1 MILMKTRCLRYT
13 LLWLLPLSLLLASC
27 GKKEEVRYASGK
39 TPLVELDG
47 NVLYQEDLQQVLPVN
62 ITEAD
67 SAQFAD
73 RYIENWLSELLLYQN
88 AERNVRDDK
97 SIDELVENYRRSLIV
112 HEYQQLL
119 IKQKIE
125 QNISMQEILSFYEE
139 NKNLFVLEEPIMK
152 GLFIKLPL
160 SAPNQASIKRLYRL
174 RDDESYDEIEKYC
187 IRNAPYYEFFY
198 DYWHQVS
205 DIEILLPK
213 MDVLLQ
219 DYLDKNNF
227 LELKDDDFLYLLN
240 VSEYLPKGSVAP
252 IEQVENRIK
261 RLLVNN
267 KEVTYIQQIKKDLYN
282 TAIENNRVIF
292 HNK

>member
-1 MILMKTRCLRYT
+1 MKTGYFYY
-13 LLWLLPLSLLLASC
+13 LLVWMLPVSLILLSC
-27 GKKEEVRYASGK
+27 NKREEVKYVSGK

-47 NVLYQEDLQQVLPVN
+47 NVLYQEDLLQVLPVD
-62 ITEAD
+62 ISEAD
-67 SAQFAD
+67 SAQFAN

-97 SIDELVENYRRSLIV
+97 QIEELVENYRRSLIV

-119 IKQKIE
+119 IEQKIE
-125 QNISMQEILSFYEE
+125 QDITMQEIETFYND
-139 NKNLFVLEEPIMK
+139 NKNLFVLEEPILK

-160 SAPNQASIKRLYRL
+160 SAPNQNSIMKLYRL

-198 DYWHQVS
+198 DYWHSVS
-205 DIEILLPK
+205 DIEILLPS
-213 MDVLLQ
+213 MEVSLQ
-219 DYLDKNNF
+219 DYLNKNDF
-227 LELKDDDFLYLLN
+227 LEIKDDEFLYLLN

-261 RLLVNN
+261 RLLINN
-267 KEVTYIQQIKKDLYN
+267 KAVSYIQKIKKDLYN
-282 TAIENNRVIF
+282 SAIENNRVIF

>member
-1 MILMKTRCLRYT
+1 MKTGYIY
-13 LLWLLPLSLLLASC
+13 SLLVWMLPVSLMLSSC
-27 GKKEEVRYASGK
+27 HKREEVKYVSGK

-47 NVLYQEDLQQVLPVN
+47 NVLYQEDLLQVLPVD
-62 ITEAD
+62 ISEAD
-67 SAQFAD
+67 SAQFAN

-97 SIDELVENYRRSLIV
+97 QIEELVENYRRSLIV

-119 IKQKIE
+119 IEQKIE
-125 QNISMQEILSFYEE
+125 QDITMQEIETFYND
-139 NKNLFVLEEPIMK
+139 NKNLFVLEEPILK

-160 SAPNQASIKRLYRL
+160 SAPNQNSIMKLYRL

-198 DYWHQVS
+198 DYWHSVS
-205 DIEILLPK
+205 DIEILLPS
-213 MDVLLQ
+213 MEVSLQ
-219 DYLDKNNF
+219 DYLNKNDF
-227 LELKDDDFLYLLN
+227 LEIKDDEFLYLLN

-261 RLLVNN
+261 RLLINN
-267 KEVTYIQQIKKDLYN
+267 KAVSYIQKIKKDLYN
-282 TAIENNRVIF
+282 SAIENNRVIF

>member
-1 MILMKTRCLRYT
+1 MKTGYIYSVLVWMLPVSLM
-13 LLWLLPLSLLLASC
+13 LLSC
-27 GKKEEVRYASGK
+27 HKREEVKYVSGK

-47 NVLYQEDLQQVLPVN
+47 NVLYREDLLQVLPVD
-62 ITEAD
+62 ISEAD
-67 SAQFAD
+67 SAQFAN

-97 SIDELVENYRRSLIV
+97 QIEELVENYRRSLIV

-119 IKQKIE
+119 IEQKIE
-125 QNISMQEILSFYEE
+125 QDITMQEIETFYND
-139 NKNLFVLEEPIMK
+139 NKNLFVLEEPILK

-160 SAPNQASIKRLYRL
+160 SAPNQNSIMKLYRL

-198 DYWHQVS
+198 DYWHSVS
-205 DIEILLPK
+205 DIEILLPS
-213 MDVLLQ
+213 MEVSLQ
-219 DYLDKNNF
+219 DYLNKNDF
-227 LELKDDDFLYLLN
+227 LEIKDDEFLYLLN

-261 RLLVNN
+261 RLLINN
-267 KEVTYIQQIKKDLYN
+267 KAVSYIQKIKKDLYN
-282 TAIENNRVIF
+282 SAIENNRVIF

>member
-1 MILMKTRCLRYT
+1 MKTGYIYS
-13 LLWLLPLSLLLASC
+13 LLVWLLSVSLMLSSC
-27 GKKEEVRYASGK
+27 HKREEVKYVSGK

-47 NVLYQEDLQQVLPVN
+47 NVLYQEDLLQVLPVD
-62 ITEAD
+62 ISEAD
-67 SAQFAD
+67 SAQFAN

-97 SIDELVENYRRSLIV
+97 QIDELVENYRRSLIV

-119 IKQKIE
+119 IEQKIE
-125 QNISMQEILSFYEE
+125 QDITIQEIETFYND
-139 NKNLFVLEEPIMK
+139 NKNLFVLEEPILK

-160 SAPNQASIKRLYRL
+160 SAPNQNSIMKLYRL
-174 RDDESYDEIEKYC
+174 SDDESYDEIEKYC

-198 DYWHQVS
+198 DYWHSVS
-205 DIEILLPK
+205 DIEILLPS
-213 MDVLLQ
+213 MEVSLQ
-219 DYLDKNNF
+219 DYLNKNDY
-227 LELKDDDFLYLLN
+227 LEIKDDEFLYLLN

-261 RLLVNN
+261 RLLINN
-267 KEVTYIQQIKKDLYN
+267 KAVSYIQKIKKDLYN
-282 TAIENNRVIF
+282 SAIENNRVIF

>member
-1 MILMKTRCLRYT
+1 MKTGYIY
-13 LLWLLPLSLLLASC
+13 SLLVWMLPVSLILLSC
-27 GKKEEVRYASGK
+27 NKREEVKYVSGK

-47 NVLYQEDLQQVLPVN
+47 NVLYQEDLLQVLPVD
-62 ITEAD
+62 ISEAD
-67 SAQFAD
+67 SAQFAN

-97 SIDELVENYRRSLIV
+97 QIEELVENYRRSLIV

-119 IKQKIE
+119 IEQKIE
-125 QNISMQEILSFYEE
+125 QDITMQEIETFYND
-139 NKNLFVLEEPIMK
+139 NKNLFVLEEPILK

-160 SAPNQASIKRLYRL
+160 SAPNQNSIMKLYRL

-198 DYWHQVS
+198 DYWHSVS
-205 DIEILLPK
+205 DIEILLPF
-213 MDVLLQ
+213 MEVSLQ
-219 DYLDKNNF
+219 DYLNKNDY
-227 LELKDDDFLYLLN
+227 LEIKDDEFLYLLN

-261 RLLVNN
+261 RLLINN
-267 KEVTYIQQIKKDLYN
+267 KAVSYIQKIKKDLYN
-282 TAIENNRVIF
+282 SAIENNRVIF

>member
-1 MILMKTRCLRYT
+1 MKTGYIY
-13 LLWLLPLSLLLASC
+13 SLLVWMLPVSLILLSC
-27 GKKEEVRYASGK
+27 NKREEVKYVSGK

-47 NVLYQEDLQQVLPVN
+47 NVLYQEDLLQVLPVD
-62 ITEAD
+62 ISEAD
-67 SAQFAD
+67 SAQFAN

-97 SIDELVENYRRSLIV
+97 QIEELVENYRRSLIV

-119 IKQKIE
+119 IEQKIE
-125 QNISMQEILSFYEE
+125 QDITMQEIETFYND
-139 NKNLFVLEEPIMK
+139 NKNLFVLEEPILK

-160 SAPNQASIKRLYRL
+160 SAPNQNSIMKLYRL

-198 DYWHQVS
+198 DYWHSVS
-205 DIEILLPK
+205 DIEILLPS
-213 MDVLLQ
+213 MEVSLQ
-219 DYLDKNNF
+219 DYLNKNDF
-227 LELKDDDFLYLLN
+227 LEIKDDEFLYLLN

-252 IEQVENRIK
+252 IEQVESRIK
-261 RLLVNN
+261 RLLINN
-267 KEVTYIQQIKKDLYN
+267 KAVSYIQKIKKDLYN
-282 TAIENNRVIF
+282 SAIENNRVIF

>member
-1 MILMKTRCLRYT
+1 MKTGYIYS
-13 LLWLLPLSLLLASC
+13 LLVWLLSVSLMLSSC
-27 GKKEEVRYASGK
+27 HKREEVKYVSGK

-47 NVLYQEDLQQVLPVN
+47 NVLYQEDLLQVLPVD
-62 ITEAD
+62 ISEAD
-67 SAQFAD
+67 SAQFAN

-97 SIDELVENYRRSLIV
+97 QIAELVENYRRSLIV

-119 IKQKIE
+119 IEQKIE
-125 QNISMQEILSFYEE
+125 QDITMQEIETFYND
-139 NKNLFVLEEPIMK
+139 NKNLFVLEEPILK

-160 SAPNQASIKRLYRL
+160 SAPNQNSIMKLYRL

-198 DYWHQVS
+198 DYWHSVS
-205 DIEILLPK
+205 DIEILLPS
-213 MDVLLQ
+213 MEVSLQ
-219 DYLDKNNF
+219 DYLNKNDY
-227 LELKDDDFLYLLN
+227 LEIKDDEFLYLLN

-261 RLLVNN
+261 RLLINN
-267 KEVTYIQQIKKDLYN
+267 KAVSYIQKIKKDLYN
-282 TAIENNRVIF
+282 SAIENNRVIF

>member
-1 MILMKTRCLRYT
+1 MKTGYIYS
-13 LLWLLPLSLLLASC
+13 LLVWLLSVSLMLSSC
-27 GKKEEVRYASGK
+27 HKREEVKYVSGK

-47 NVLYQEDLQQVLPVN
+47 NVLYQEDLLQVLPVD
-62 ITEAD
+62 ISEAD
-67 SAQFAD
+67 SAQFAN

-97 SIDELVENYRRSLIV
+97 QIAELVENYRRTLIV

-119 IKQKIE
+119 IEQKIE
-125 QNISMQEILSFYEE
+125 QDITMQEIETFYND
-139 NKNLFVLEEPIMK
+139 NKNLFVLEEPILK

-160 SAPNQASIKRLYRL
+160 SAPNQNSIMKLYRL

-198 DYWHQVS
+198 DYWHSVS
-205 DIEILLPK
+205 DIEILLPS
-213 MDVLLQ
+213 MEVSLP
-219 DYLDKNNF
+219 DYLNKNDY
-227 LELKDDDFLYLLN
+227 LEIKDDEFLYLLN

-261 RLLVNN
+261 RLLINN
-267 KEVTYIQQIKKDLYN
+267 KAVSYIQKIKKDLYN
-282 TAIENNRVIF
+282 SAIENNRVIF

>member
-1 MILMKTRCLRYT
+1 MKTGYIYS
-13 LLWLLPLSLLLASC
+13 LLVWLLSVSLMLSSC
-27 GKKEEVRYASGK
+27 HKREEVKYVSGK

-47 NVLYQEDLQQVLPVN
+47 NVLYQEDLLQVLPVD
-62 ITEAD
+62 ISEAD
-67 SAQFAD
+67 SAQFAN

-97 SIDELVENYRRSLIV
+97 QIDELVENYRRSLIV

-119 IKQKIE
+119 IEQKIE
-125 QNISMQEILSFYEE
+125 QDITIQEIETFYND
-139 NKNLFVLEEPIMK
+139 NKNLFVLEEPILK

-160 SAPNQASIKRLYRL
+160 SAPNQNSIMKLYRL
-174 RDDESYDEIEKYC
+174 SDDESYDEIEKYC

-198 DYWHQVS
+198 DYWHSVS
-205 DIEILLPK
+205 DIEILLPS
-213 MDVLLQ
+213 MEVSLQ
-219 DYLDKNNF
+219 DYLNKNDF
-227 LELKDDDFLYLLN
+227 LEIKDDEFIYLLN

-261 RLLVNN
+261 RLLINN
-267 KEVTYIQQIKKDLYN
+267 KAVSYIQKIKKDLYN
-282 TAIENNRVIF
+282 SAIENNRVIF

>member
-1 MILMKTRCLRYT
+1 MKTGYIYS
-13 LLWLLPLSLLLASC
+13 LLVWLLSVSLMLSSC
-27 GKKEEVRYASGK
+27 HKREEVKYVSGK

-47 NVLYQEDLQQVLPVN
+47 NVLYQEDLLQVLPVD
-62 ITEAD
+62 ISEAD
-67 SAQFAD
+67 SAQFAN

-97 SIDELVENYRRSLIV
+97 QIEELVENYRRSLIV

-119 IKQKIE
+119 IEQKIE
-125 QNISMQEILSFYEE
+125 QDITMQEIETFYND
-139 NKNLFVLEEPIMK
+139 NKNLFVLEEPILK

-160 SAPNQASIKRLYRL
+160 SAPNQNSIMKLYRL

-198 DYWHQVS
+198 DYWHSVS
-205 DIEILLPK
+205 DIEILLPS
-213 MDVLLQ
+213 MEVSLQ
-219 DYLDKNNF
+219 DYLNKNDF
-227 LELKDDDFLYLLN
+227 LEIKDDEFLYLLN

-252 IEQVENRIK
+252 IEQVESRIK
-261 RLLVNN
+261 RLLINN
-267 KEVTYIQQIKKDLYN
+267 KAVSYIQKIKKDLYN
-282 TAIENNRVIF
+282 SAIENNRVIF

>member
-1 MILMKTRCLRYT
+1 MRTGYIY
-13 LLWLLPLSLLLASC
+13 SLLVWMLPVSLILLSC
-27 GKKEEVRYASGK
+27 NKREEVKYVSGK

-47 NVLYQEDLQQVLPVN
+47 NVLYQEDLLQVLPVD
-62 ITEAD
+62 ISEAD
-67 SAQFAD
+67 SAQFAN

-97 SIDELVENYRRSLIV
+97 QIEELVENYRRSLIV

-119 IKQKIE
+119 IEQKIE
-125 QNISMQEILSFYEE
+125 QDITMQEIETFYND
-139 NKNLFVLEEPIMK
+139 NKNLFVLEEPILK

-160 SAPNQASIKRLYRL
+160 SAPNQNSIMKLYRL

-198 DYWHQVS
+198 DYWHSVS
-205 DIEILLPK
+205 DIEILLPS
-213 MDVLLQ
+213 MEVSLQ
-219 DYLDKNNF
+219 DYLNKNDF
-227 LELKDDDFLYLLN
+227 LEIKDDEFLYLLN

-252 IEQVENRIK
+252 IEQVESRIK
-261 RLLVNN
+261 RLLINN
-267 KEVTYIQQIKKDLYN
+267 KAVSYIQKIKKDLYN
-282 TAIENNRVIF
+282 SAIENNRVIF

>member
-1 MILMKTRCLRYT
+1 MKTGYIYS
-13 LLWLLPLSLLLASC
+13 LLVWLLSVSLMLSSC
-27 GKKEEVRYASGK
+27 HKREEVKYVSGK

-47 NVLYQEDLQQVLPVN
+47 NVLYQEDLLQVLPVD
-62 ITEAD
+62 ISEAD
-67 SAQFAD
+67 SAQFAN

-97 SIDELVENYRRSLIV
+97 QIDELVENYRRSLIV

-119 IKQKIE
+119 IEQKIE
-125 QNISMQEILSFYEE
+125 QDITIQEIETFYND
-139 NKNLFVLEEPIMK
+139 NKNLFVLEKPILK

-160 SAPNQASIKRLYRL
+160 SAPNQNSIMKLYRL
-174 RDDESYDEIEKYC
+174 SDDESYDEIEKYC

-198 DYWHQVS
+198 DYWHSVS
-205 DIEILLPK
+205 DIEILLPS
-213 MDVLLQ
+213 MEVSLQ
-219 DYLDKNNF
+219 DYLNKNDF
-227 LELKDDDFLYLLN
+227 LEIKDDEFIYLLN

-261 RLLVNN
+261 RLLINN
-267 KEVTYIQQIKKDLYN
+267 KAVSYIQKIKKDLYN
-282 TAIENNRVIF
+282 SAIENNRVIF

>member
-1 MILMKTRCLRYT
+1 M
-13 LLWLLPLSLLLASC
+13 LSSC
-27 GKKEEVRYASGK
+27 HKREEVKYVSGK

-47 NVLYQEDLQQVLPVN
+47 NVLYQEDLLQVLPVD
-62 ITEAD
+62 ISEAD
-67 SAQFAD
+67 SAQFAN

-97 SIDELVENYRRSLIV
+97 QIAELVENYRRTLIV

-119 IKQKIE
+119 IEQKIE
-125 QNISMQEILSFYEE
+125 QDITMQEIETFYND
-139 NKNLFVLEEPIMK
+139 NKNLFVLEEPILK

-160 SAPNQASIKRLYRL
+160 SAPNQNSIMKLYRL

-198 DYWHQVS
+198 DYWHSVS
-205 DIEILLPK
+205 DIEILLPS
-213 MDVLLQ
+213 MEVSLQ
-219 DYLDKNNF
+219 DYLNKNDY
-227 LELKDDDFLYLLN
+227 LEIKDDEFLYLLN
-240 VSEYLPKGSVAP
+240 ISEYLPKGSVAP

-261 RLLVNN
+261 RLLINN
-267 KEVTYIQQIKKDLYN
+267 KAVSYIQKIKKDLYN
-282 TAIENNRVIF
+282 SAIENNRVIF

>member
-1 MILMKTRCLRYT
+1 MKTGYIYS
-13 LLWLLPLSLLLASC
+13 LLVWLLSVSLMLSSC
-27 GKKEEVRYASGK
+27 HKREEVKYVSGK

-47 NVLYQEDLQQVLPVN
+47 NVLYQEDLLQVLPVD
-62 ITEAD
+62 ISEAD
-67 SAQFAD
+67 SAQFAN

-97 SIDELVENYRRSLIV
+97 QIEELVENYRRSLIV

-119 IKQKIE
+119 IEQKIE
-125 QNISMQEILSFYEE
+125 QDITMQEIETFYND
-139 NKNLFVLEEPIMK
+139 NKNLFVLEEPILK

-160 SAPNQASIKRLYRL
+160 SAPNQNSIMKLYRL

-198 DYWHQVS
+198 DYWHSVS
-205 DIEILLPK
+205 DIEILLPS
-213 MDVLLQ
+213 MEVSLQ
-219 DYLDKNNF
+219 DYLNKNDF
-227 LELKDDDFLYLLN
+227 LEIKDDEFLYLLN

-261 RLLVNN
+261 RLLINN
-267 KEVTYIQQIKKDLYN
+267 KAVSYIQKIKKDLYN
-282 TAIENNRVIF
+282 SAIENNRVIF

>member
-1 MILMKTRCLRYT
+1 MKTGYIY
-13 LLWLLPLSLLLASC
+13 SLLVWMLPVSLILLSC
-27 GKKEEVRYASGK
+27 NKREEVKYVSGK

-47 NVLYQEDLQQVLPVN
+47 NVLYQEDLLQVLPVD
-62 ITEAD
+62 ISEAD
-67 SAQFAD
+67 SAQFAN

-97 SIDELVENYRRSLIV
+97 QIEELVENYRRSLIV

-119 IKQKIE
+119 IEQKIE
-125 QNISMQEILSFYEE
+125 QDITMQEIETFYND
-139 NKNLFVLEEPIMK
+139 NKNLFVLEEPILK

-160 SAPNQASIKRLYRL
+160 SAPNQNSIMKLYRL

-198 DYWHQVS
+198 DYWHSVS
-205 DIEILLPK
+205 DIEILLPS
-213 MDVLLQ
+213 MEVSLQ
-219 DYLDKNNF
+219 DYLNKNDF
-227 LELKDDDFLYLLN
+227 LEIKDDEFLYLLN

-261 RLLVNN
+261 RLLINN
-267 KEVTYIQQIKKDLYN
+267 KAVSYIQKIKKDLYN
-282 TAIENNRVIF
+282 SAIENNRVIF

>member
-1 MILMKTRCLRYT
+1 MKTGYIYY
-13 LLWLLPLSLLLASC
+13 LLVWMLPVSLILLSC
-27 GKKEEVRYASGK
+27 NKREEVKYVSGK

-47 NVLYQEDLQQVLPVN
+47 NVLYQEDLLQVLPVD
-62 ITEAD
+62 ISEAD
-67 SAQFAD
+67 SAQFAN

-97 SIDELVENYRRSLIV
+97 QIEELVENYRRSLIV

-119 IKQKIE
+119 IEQKIE
-125 QNISMQEILSFYEE
+125 QDITMQEIETFYND
-139 NKNLFVLEEPIMK
+139 NKNLFVLEEPILK

-160 SAPNQASIKRLYRL
+160 SAPNQNSIMKLYRL

-198 DYWHQVS
+198 DYWHSVS
-205 DIEILLPK
+205 DIEILLPS
-213 MDVLLQ
+213 MEVSLQ
-219 DYLDKNNF
+219 DYLNKNDY
-227 LELKDDDFLYLLN
+227 LEIKDDEFLYLLN

-252 IEQVENRIK
+252 IEQVESRIK
-261 RLLVNN
+261 RLLINN
-267 KEVTYIQQIKKDLYN
+267 KAVSYIQKIKKDLYN
-282 TAIENNRVIF
+282 SAIENNRVIF

>member
-1 MILMKTRCLRYT
+1 MKTGYIYS
-13 LLWLLPLSLLLASC
+13 LLVWLLSVSLMLSSC
-27 GKKEEVRYASGK
+27 HKREEVKYVSGK

-47 NVLYQEDLQQVLPVN
+47 NVLYQEDLLQVLPVD
-62 ITEAD
+62 ISEAD
-67 SAQFAD
+67 SAQFAN

-97 SIDELVENYRRSLIV
+97 QIDELVENYRRSLIV

-119 IKQKIE
+119 IEQKIE
-125 QNISMQEILSFYEE
+125 QDITIQEIDTFYND
-139 NKNLFVLEEPIMK
+139 NKNLFVLEEPILK

-160 SAPNQASIKRLYRL
+160 SAPNQNSIMKLYRL
-174 RDDESYDEIEKYC
+174 SDDESYDEIEKYC

-198 DYWHQVS
+198 DYWHSVS
-205 DIEILLPK
+205 DIEILLPS
-213 MDVLLQ
+213 MEVSLQ
-219 DYLDKNNF
+219 DYLNKNDF
-227 LELKDDDFLYLLN
+227 LEIKDDEFIYLLN

-261 RLLVNN
+261 RLLINN
-267 KEVTYIQQIKKDLYN
+267 KAVSYIQKIKKDLYN
-282 TAIENNRVIF
+282 SAIENNRVIF

>member
-1 MILMKTRCLRYT
+1 MKTGYIYS
-13 LLWLLPLSLLLASC
+13 LLVWLLSVSLMLSSC
-27 GKKEEVRYASGK
+27 HKREEVKYVSGK

-47 NVLYQEDLQQVLPVN
+47 NVLYQEDLLQVLPVD
-62 ITEAD
+62 ISEAD
-67 SAQFAD
+67 SAQFAN

-97 SIDELVENYRRSLIV
+97 QIEELVENYRRSLIV

-119 IKQKIE
+119 IEQKIE
-125 QNISMQEILSFYEE
+125 QDITMQEIETFYND
-139 NKNLFVLEEPIMK
+139 NKNLFVLEEPILK

-160 SAPNQASIKRLYRL
+160 SAPNQNSIMKLYRL

-198 DYWHQVS
+198 DYWHSVS
-205 DIEILLPK
+205 DIEILLPS
-213 MDVLLQ
+213 MEVSLQ
-219 DYLDKNNF
+219 DYLNKNEF
-227 LELKDDDFLYLLN
+227 LEIKDDEFLYLLN

-252 IEQVENRIK
+252 IEQVESRIK
-261 RLLVNN
+261 RLLINN
-267 KEVTYIQQIKKDLYN
+267 KAVSYIQKIKKDLYN
-282 TAIENNRVIF
+282 SAIENNRVIF

>member
-1 MILMKTRCLRYT
+1 MKTGYIYS
-13 LLWLLPLSLLLASC
+13 LLVWLLSVSLILLSC
-27 GKKEEVRYASGK
+27 NKREEVKYVSGK

-47 NVLYQEDLQQVLPVN
+47 NVLYQEDLLQVLPVD
-62 ITEAD
+62 ISEAD
-67 SAQFAD
+67 SAQFANL
-73 RYIENWLSELLLYQN
+73 YIENWLSELLLYQN

-97 SIDELVENYRRSLIV
+97 QIEELVENYRRSLIV

-119 IKQKIE
+119 IEQKIE
-125 QNISMQEILSFYEE
+125 QDITMQEIETFYND
-139 NKNLFVLEEPIMK
+139 NKNLFVLEEPILK

-160 SAPNQASIKRLYRL
+160 SAPNQNSIMKLYRL

-198 DYWHQVS
+198 DYWHSVS
-205 DIEILLPK
+205 DIEILLPS
-213 MDVLLQ
+213 MEVSLQ
-219 DYLDKNNF
+219 DYLNKNDY
-227 LELKDDDFLYLLN
+227 LEIKDDEFLYLLN

-261 RLLVNN
+261 RLLINN
-267 KEVTYIQQIKKDLYN
+267 KAVSYIQKIKKDLYN
-282 TAIENNRVIF
+282 SAIENNRVIF

>member
-1 MILMKTRCLRYT
+1 MKTGYIYS
-13 LLWLLPLSLLLASC
+13 LLVWLLSVSLMLSSC
-27 GKKEEVRYASGK
+27 HKREEVKYVSGK

-47 NVLYQEDLQQVLPVN
+47 NVLYQEDLLQVLPVD
-62 ITEAD
+62 ISEAD
-67 SAQFAD
+67 SAQFAN

-97 SIDELVENYRRSLIV
+97 QIEELVENYRRSLIV

-119 IKQKIE
+119 IEQKIE
-125 QNISMQEILSFYEE
+125 QDITMQEIETFYND
-139 NKNLFVLEEPIMK
+139 NKNLFVLEEPILK

-160 SAPNQASIKRLYRL
+160 SAPNQNSIMKLYRL

-198 DYWHQVS
+198 DYWHSVS
-205 DIEILLPK
+205 DIEILLPS
-213 MDVLLQ
+213 MEVSLQ
-219 DYLDKNNF
+219 DYLNKNDF
-227 LELKDDDFLYLLN
+227 LEIKDDEFLYLLN

-261 RLLVNN
+261 RLLINN
-267 KEVTYIQQIKKDLYN
+267 KAVSYIQKIKKNLYN
-282 TAIENNRVIF
+282 SAIENNRVIF

>member
-1 MILMKTRCLRYT
+1 MKTGYIY
-13 LLWLLPLSLLLASC
+13 SLLVWMLPVSLILLSC
-27 GKKEEVRYASGK
+27 NKREEVKYVSGK

-47 NVLYQEDLQQVLPVN
+47 NVLYQEDLLQVLPVD
-62 ITEAD
+62 ISEAD
-67 SAQFAD
+67 SAQFAN

-97 SIDELVENYRRSLIV
+97 QIEELVENYRRSLIV

-119 IKQKIE
+119 IEQKIE
-125 QNISMQEILSFYEE
+125 QDITMQEIETFYND
-139 NKNLFVLEEPIMK
+139 NKNLFVLEEPILK

-160 SAPNQASIKRLYRL
+160 SAPNQNSIMKLYRL

-198 DYWHQVS
+198 DYWHSVS
-205 DIEILLPK
+205 DIEILLPS
-213 MDVLLQ
+213 MEVSLQ
-219 DYLDKNNF
+219 DYLNKNDY
-227 LELKDDDFLYLLN
+227 LEIKDDEFLYLLN

-261 RLLVNN
+261 RLLINN
-267 KEVTYIQQIKKDLYN
+267 KAVSYIQKIKKDLYN
-282 TAIENNRVIF
+282 SAIENNRVIF

>member
-1 MILMKTRCLRYT
+1 MKTGYIYS
-13 LLWLLPLSLLLASC
+13 LLVWLLSVSLMLSSC
-27 GKKEEVRYASGK
+27 HKREEVKYVSGK

-47 NVLYQEDLQQVLPVN
+47 NVLYQEDLLQVLPVD
-62 ITEAD
+62 ISEAD
-67 SAQFAD
+67 SAQFAN

-97 SIDELVENYRRSLIV
+97 QIAELVENYRRTLIV

-119 IKQKIE
+119 IEQKIE
-125 QNISMQEILSFYEE
+125 QDITMQEIETFYND
-139 NKNLFVLEEPIMK
+139 NKNLFVLEEPILK

-160 SAPNQASIKRLYRL
+160 SAPNQNSIMKLYRL

-198 DYWHQVS
+198 DYWHSVS
-205 DIEILLPK
+205 DIEILLPS
-213 MDVLLQ
+213 MEVSLP
-219 DYLDKNNF
+219 DYLNKNDY
-227 LELKDDDFLYLLN
+227 LEIKDDEFLYLLN

-261 RLLVNN
+261 RLLINN
-267 KEVTYIQQIKKDLYN
+267 KAISYIQKIKKDLYN
-282 TAIENNRVIF
+282 SAIENNRVIF

>member
-1 MILMKTRCLRYT
+1 M
-13 LLWLLPLSLLLASC
+13 
-27 GKKEEVRYASGK
+27 SGK

-47 NVLYQEDLQQVLPVN
+47 NVLYQEDLLQVLPVD
-62 ITEAD
+62 ISEAD
-67 SAQFAD
+67 SAHFAN

-97 SIDELVENYRRSLIV
+97 QIDELVENYRRSLIV

-119 IKQKIE
+119 IEQKIE
-125 QNISMQEILSFYEE
+125 QNITIQEIETFYND
-139 NKNLFVLEEPIMK
+139 NKNLFVLEEPILK

-160 SAPNQASIKRLYRL
+160 SAPNQNSIMKLYRL
-174 RDDESYDEIEKYC
+174 SDDESYDEIEKYC

-198 DYWHQVS
+198 DYWHSVS
-205 DIEILLPK
+205 DIEILLPS
-213 MDVLLQ
+213 MEVSLQ
-219 DYLDKNNF
+219 DYLNKNDF
-227 LELKDDDFLYLLN
+227 LEIKDDEFIYLLN

-261 RLLVNN
+261 RLLINN
-267 KEVTYIQQIKKDLYN
+267 KAVSYIQKIKKDLYN
-282 TAIENNRVIF
+282 SAIENNRVIF

>member
-1 MILMKTRCLRYT
+1 MKTGYIYS
-13 LLWLLPLSLLLASC
+13 LLVWLLSVSLMLSSC
-27 GKKEEVRYASGK
+27 HKREEVKYVSGK

-47 NVLYQEDLQQVLPVN
+47 NVLYQEDLLQVLPVD
-62 ITEAD
+62 ISEAD
-67 SAQFAD
+67 SAQFAN

-97 SIDELVENYRRSLIV
+97 QIDELVENYRRSLIV

-119 IKQKIE
+119 IEQKIE
-125 QNISMQEILSFYEE
+125 QDITIQEIETFYND
-139 NKNLFVLEEPIMK
+139 NKNLFVLEEPILK

-160 SAPNQASIKRLYRL
+160 SAPNQNSIMKLYRL
-174 RDDESYDEIEKYC
+174 SDDESYDEIEKYC

-198 DYWHQVS
+198 DYWHSVS
-205 DIEILLPK
+205 DIEILLPS
-213 MDVLLQ
+213 MEVSLQ
-219 DYLDKNNF
+219 DYLNKNDF
-227 LELKDDDFLYLLN
+227 LEIKDNEFIYLLN

-261 RLLVNN
+261 RLLINN
-267 KEVTYIQQIKKDLYN
+267 KAVSYIQKIKKDLYN
-282 TAIENNRVIF
+282 SAIENNRVIF

>member
-1 MILMKTRCLRYT
+1 MKTGYIYS
-13 LLWLLPLSLLLASC
+13 LLVWLLSVSLMLSSC
-27 GKKEEVRYASGK
+27 HKREEVKYVSGK

-47 NVLYQEDLQQVLPVN
+47 NVLYQEDLLQVLPVD
-62 ITEAD
+62 ISEAD
-67 SAQFAD
+67 SAQFAN

-97 SIDELVENYRRSLIV
+97 QIDELVENYRRSLIV

-119 IKQKIE
+119 IEQKIE
-125 QNISMQEILSFYEE
+125 QDITIQEIETFYND
-139 NKNLFVLEEPIMK
+139 NKNLFVLEEPILK

-160 SAPNQASIKRLYRL
+160 SAPNQNSIIKLYRL
-174 RDDESYDEIEKYC
+174 SDDESYDEIEKYC

-198 DYWHQVS
+198 DYWHSVS
-205 DIEILLPK
+205 DIEILLPS
-213 MDVLLQ
+213 MEVSLQ
-219 DYLDKNNF
+219 DYLNKNDF
-227 LELKDDDFLYLLN
+227 LEIKDDEFIYLLN

-261 RLLVNN
+261 RLLINN
-267 KEVTYIQQIKKDLYN
+267 KAVSYIQKIKKDLYN
-282 TAIENNRVIF
+282 SAIENNRVIF

>member
-1 MILMKTRCLRYT
+1 MKTGYIY
-13 LLWLLPLSLLLASC
+13 SLLLWMLPVSLILLSC
-27 GKKEEVRYASGK
+27 NKREEVKYVSGK

-47 NVLYQEDLQQVLPVN
+47 NVLYQEDLLQVLPVD
-62 ITEAD
+62 ISEAD
-67 SAQFAD
+67 SAQFAN

-97 SIDELVENYRRSLIV
+97 QIEELVENYRRSLIV

-119 IKQKIE
+119 IEQKIE
-125 QNISMQEILSFYEE
+125 QDITMQEIETFYND
-139 NKNLFVLEEPIMK
+139 NKNLFVLEEPILK

-160 SAPNQASIKRLYRL
+160 SAPNQNSIMKLYRL

-198 DYWHQVS
+198 DYWHSVS
-205 DIEILLPK
+205 DIEILLPS
-213 MDVLLQ
+213 MEVSLQ
-219 DYLDKNNF
+219 DYLNKNDF
-227 LELKDDDFLYLLN
+227 LEIKDDEFLYLLN

-261 RLLVNN
+261 RLLINN
-267 KEVTYIQQIKKDLYN
+267 KAVSYIQKIKKNLYN
-282 TAIENNRVIF
+282 SAIENNRVIF

>member
-1 MILMKTRCLRYT
+1 MKTGYIYS
-13 LLWLLPLSLLLASC
+13 LLVWLLSVSLMLSSC
-27 GKKEEVRYASGK
+27 HKREEVKYVSGK

-47 NVLYQEDLQQVLPVN
+47 NVLYQEDLLQVLPVD
-62 ITEAD
+62 ISEAD
-67 SAQFAD
+67 SAQFAN

-97 SIDELVENYRRSLIV
+97 QIEELVENYRRSLIV

-119 IKQKIE
+119 IEQKIE
-125 QNISMQEILSFYEE
+125 QDITMQEIETFYND
-139 NKNLFVLEEPIMK
+139 NKNLFVLEEPILK

-160 SAPNQASIKRLYRL
+160 SAPNQNSIMKLYRL

-198 DYWHQVS
+198 DYWHSVS
-205 DIEILLPK
+205 DIEILLPS
-213 MDVLLQ
+213 MEVSLQ
-219 DYLDKNNF
+219 DYLNKNDY
-227 LELKDDDFLYLLN
+227 LEIKDDEFLYLLN

-252 IEQVENRIK
+252 IEQVESRIK
-261 RLLVNN
+261 RLLINN
-267 KEVTYIQQIKKDLYN
+267 KAVSYIQKIKKDLYN
-282 TAIENNRVIF
+282 SAIENNRVIF

>member
-1 MILMKTRCLRYT
+1 MKTGYIY
-13 LLWLLPLSLLLASC
+13 SLLVWMLHVSLILLSC
-27 GKKEEVRYASGK
+27 NKREEVKYVSGK

-47 NVLYQEDLQQVLPVN
+47 NVLYQEDLLQVLPVD
-62 ITEAD
+62 ISEAD
-67 SAQFAD
+67 SAQFAN

-97 SIDELVENYRRSLIV
+97 QIEELVENYRRSLIV

-119 IKQKIE
+119 IEQKIE
-125 QNISMQEILSFYEE
+125 QDITMQEIETFYND
-139 NKNLFVLEEPIMK
+139 NKNLFVLEEPILK

-160 SAPNQASIKRLYRL
+160 SAPNQNSIMKLYRL

-198 DYWHQVS
+198 DYWHSVS
-205 DIEILLPK
+205 DIEILLPS
-213 MDVLLQ
+213 MEVSLQ
-219 DYLDKNNF
+219 DYLNKNDY
-227 LELKDDDFLYLLN
+227 LEIKDDEFLYLLN

-261 RLLVNN
+261 RLLINN
-267 KEVTYIQQIKKDLYN
+267 KAVSYIQKIKKDLYN
-282 TAIENNRVIF
+282 SAIENNRVIF

>member
-1 MILMKTRCLRYT
+1 MKTGYIYSLFV
-13 LLWLLPLSLLLASC
+13 WLLSVSLMLSSC
-27 GKKEEVRYASGK
+27 HKREEVKYVSGK

-47 NVLYQEDLQQVLPVN
+47 NVLYQEDLLQVLPVD
-62 ITEAD
+62 ISEAD
-67 SAQFAD
+67 SAQFAN

-97 SIDELVENYRRSLIV
+97 QIAELVENYRRSLIV

-119 IKQKIE
+119 IEQKIE
-125 QNISMQEILSFYEE
+125 QNITMQEIETFYND
-139 NKNLFVLEEPIMK
+139 NKNLFVLEEPILK

-160 SAPNQASIKRLYRL
+160 SAPNQNSIMKLYRL

-198 DYWHQVS
+198 DYWHSVS
-205 DIEILLPK
+205 DIEILLPS
-213 MDVLLQ
+213 MEVSLQ
-219 DYLDKNNF
+219 DYLNKNDY
-227 LELKDDDFLYLLN
+227 LEIKDDEFLYLLN

-261 RLLVNN
+261 RLLINN
-267 KEVTYIQQIKKDLYN
+267 KAVSYIQKIKKDLYN
-282 TAIENNRVIF
+282 SAIENNRVIF